1 MMDAADLDARLTLL
15 EAQAGLAEARLAHLI
30 ADRWAAMIVLGALR
44 YAVAASGQIRDDDL
58 RRAADHLFAA
68 LKRRNEAVCWEYA
81 RKGGT
86 EGFT

>member
-1 MMDAADLDARLTLL
+1 MRRSVEGLDGAQFEMLRDSVGIAA
-15 EAQAGLAEARLAHLI
+15 
-30 ADRWAAMIVLGALR
+30 
-44 YAVAASGQIRDDDL
+44 
-58 RRAADHLFAA
+58 RRMTKDQVFEVADHLFAA